1 METEF
6 ADVMEQ
12 LGYKWNQR
20 GTASRDAESSEDS
33 AIGPKTREAVIMSN
47 RVEINEQM
55 ASEREAFDA

>member
-1 METEF
+1 M
-6 ADVMEQ
+6 
-12 LGYKWNQR
+12 

-55 ASEREAFDA
+55 ASERGAFDA